1 MSRKKFIKIGNAARM
16 QRPKIGKIISG
27 SQNTPKSGV
36 PPLLS
41 ISPIPEPMDVKTK
54 DAGKIPR
61 NVEITKRR
69 NGTSRKLGTRLAK
82 KKGTPGI
89 RRIRKSIDHW
99 FLSMPSFIFFTK
111 PCELS
116 NDAASLEPKPQR
128 AARKIVVAPN
138 VAPKIL
144 KNTPGKVEKRK
155 PPVIDRINPPG
166 IENATNIV

>member
-1 MSRKKFIKIGNAARM
+1 MGNAAKT
-16 QRPKIGKIISG
+16 QSPNIGKMIWG
-27 SQNTPKSGV
+27 SQNTAKSGL
-36 PPLLS
+36 PPALR
-41 ISPIPEPMDVKTK
+41 ISPTPEPMDVKTK
-54 DAGKIPR
+54 DPGKIPR

-69 NGTSRKLGTRLAK
+69 NETSRKLGTKLAK
-82 KKGTPGI
+82 KNGMPGI

-111 PCELS
+111 PFELS
-116 NDAASLEPKPQR
+116 NDAASLDPNPQR
-128 AARKIVVAPN
+128 TARKIVVAPK